1 MPFASSY
8 RIIKS
13 TLWYSALPETQA
25 LRLGTPTAETLGDRV
40 RMVCWNV
47 YKVVRGGA
55 MADLAALSA
64 EADLM
69 LLQEAVLHGAQPHQL
84 HLTSGLEW
92 IMAET
97 SGHARRG
104 ITTGPKTGCRAPC
117 TAIASLRSLDQE
129 PIVGTPKTSLLTRYQ
144 TSRGPLTVINVHAV
158 NFVPLPKFARQ
169 VAQVVELAAGDNGAL
184 IVGGDFNTWNPSR
197 HRCLMDAMQRAGL
210 TRVPVTAPRRW
221 RHFGQQLDH
230 VFVRGMKVV
239 EARPLAHIV
248 SSDHIPLRVELA
260 LD

>member
-1 MPFASSY
+1 MPISSY
-8 RIIKS
+8 RVIKAALWFS
-13 TLWYSALPETQA
+13 TLPETQA
-25 LRLGTPTAETLGDRV
+25 LRLGTPTTEKLGDHV

-47 YKVVRGGA
+47 FKVVRGGA
-55 MADLAALSA
+55 LADIAALSA

-69 LLQEAVLHGAQPHQL
+69 LLQEAVLHGAQPHAL

-97 SGHARRG
+97 LGHARRG

-117 TAIASLRSLDQE
+117 IAISSLRSLDQE
-129 PIVGTPKTSLLTRYQ
+129 PILGTVKASLLTRYP
-144 TSRGPLTVINVHAV
+144 TARGPLTVINVHAV

-169 VAQVVELAAGDNGAL
+169 VAQVVELAATGKGPL
-184 IVGGDFNTWNPSR
+184 VVGGDFNTWNPSR
-197 HRCLMDAMQRAGL
+197 HRVLVEAMRGAGL
-210 TRVPVTAPRRW
+210 ERVQVAVPRRW

-230 VFVRGMKVV
+230 VFTRGLKVV

-248 SSDHIPLRVELA
+248 SSDHIPLRVEFA
-260 LD
+260 IE